1 VWFCPCVR
9 DSFCLDLLNRMHS
22 YQHQCDCVI
31 LQSERVLRMRPI
43 RGLIIIIIIE
53 AEEEI
58 TVIEL
63 VPIRPSTLLLPTNL
77 LRCVGVRRQTVRPVN
92 TVR

>member
-1 VWFCPCVR
+1 
-9 DSFCLDLLNRMHS
+9 
-22 YQHQCDCVI
+22 
-31 LQSERVLRMRPI
+31 MRPI

-63 VPIRPSTLLLPTNL
+63 VPIRPFTLLLPTNV